1 MIVKWNAEMSKTGRS
16 FSLYSVSNERKF
28 KRKKEVVWI
37 TSSPQQQFRKVY
49 CDPLRKIKRRIGYI
63 QLEESCATSDGEL
76 LGT

>member
-1 MIVKWNAEMSKTGRS
+1 MSKTGRP
-16 FSLYSVSNERKF
+16 FLTIFGQQSNPYERKF

-37 TSSPQQQFRKVY
+37 STSSPQQQFRKVY